1 VWPAYGASQA
11 LRLSENVMRRRCE
24 VLDFRAG
31 TLRNPRLR
39 SMSSQPK
46 RTSSADRR
54 PANAPSA
61 RTGMSS
67 GGATRSSFWSSSIG
81 FEKQPGAF
89 AVFVSESRDT
99 PGAGL
104 GEGIG
109 PDLQTMYLR
118 NRQMSKL
125 FRIPKSHNID
135 PRRASIECQ
144 CLAPAH
150 PPAAKIASRSPG
162 FQDITS

>member
-1 VWPAYGASQA
+1 MWPAYGASQA

-39 SMSSQPK
+39 SMPSQPK

-104 GEGIG
+104 REGIG
-109 PDLQTMYLR
+109 SNLQIVYLR
-118 NRQMSKL
+118 NRQMPKL
-125 FRIPKSHNID
+125 FHTEVPPNR
-135 PRRASIECQ
+135 PRRASIDCQ
-144 CLAPAH
+144 CLAYYRTSARG
-150 PPAAKIASRSPG
+150 KNRLESPR
-162 FQDITS
+162 FRDIIS